1 MKMLTEADARF
12 IERLGQQAQS
22 DGLSR
27 IAGQIWAALIVS
39 EGPISSSELVELL
52 RISKGSVSTNTRLL
66 EMLGIVER
74 RSKPGERQDF
84 FSIRSNPY
92 AKLVEGQVR
101 RFEAA
106 KSIVAEA
113 KSTMTADHISAKL
126 ADLELFYDLYHE
138 SSKDLL
144 KRLKSQASEE
154 DGA

>member
-1 MKMLTEADARF
+1 MKKLTEAEENF

-22 DGLSR
+22 NGLSR

-39 EGPISSSELVELL
+39 DGPISSSELVELL

-66 EMLGIVER
+66 EMLGIIER

-84 FSIRSNPY
+84 FSIRPNPY
-92 AKLVEGQVR
+92 ATLVERQVK

-106 KSIVAEA
+106 KLIVAEA
-113 KSTMTADHISAKL
+113 KSTITADHIGAKL

-144 KRLKSQASEE
+144 KRLKSQASK

>member
-1 MKMLTEADARF
+1 
-12 IERLGQQAQS
+12 
-22 DGLSR
+22 
-27 IAGQIWAALIVS
+27 
-39 EGPISSSELVELL
+39 
-52 RISKGSVSTNTRLL
+52 
-66 EMLGIVER
+66 MLGIVER

-138 SSKDLL
+138 SSKELL
-144 KRLKSQASEE
+144 ERLKSQASK